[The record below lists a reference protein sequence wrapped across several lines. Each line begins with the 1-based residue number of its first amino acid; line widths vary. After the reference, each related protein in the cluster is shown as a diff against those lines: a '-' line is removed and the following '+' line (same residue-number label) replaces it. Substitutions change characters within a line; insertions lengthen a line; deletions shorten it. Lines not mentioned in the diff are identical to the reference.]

1 MKKETLNTTELG
13 NNANLLLATGLCL
26 YDVRFR
32 VIRPDD
38 YYTPMMYLP
47 IERIR
52 VEYNTGLTDGYMLC
66 VPVGKELDINPDYIR
81 IEEFQPCC

>member
-13 NNANLLLATGLCL
+13 NNANLLLATELCY

-47 IERIR
+47 IEKIR
-52 VEYNTGLTDGYMLC
+52 VEYKVGLTDGYMLC
-66 VPVGKELDINPDYIR
+66 VPVGKELDINPDYIH

>member
-1 MKKETLNTTELG
+1 MKNLSESTKG
-13 NNANLLLATGLCL
+13 NNANTLLATGLCL

-32 VIRPDD
+32 VIRQED
-38 YYTPMMYLP
+38 YYTPIMYLP

-52 VEYNTGLTDGYMLC
+52 IEYKVGITDGYILC
-66 VPVGKELDINPDYIR
+66 VPVGKELDINPDCIR

>member
-1 MKKETLNTTELG
+1 MRKKVSKTTNEG

-32 VIRPDD
+32 VIRPED
-38 YYTPMMYLP
+38 YYTPTMYLP

-52 VEYNTGLTDGYMLC
+52 IEYKAGLTDGYMLC
-66 VPVGKELDINPDYIR
+66 VPVGKELDINSDYIR
-81 IEEFQPCC
+81 IEDFEPCC